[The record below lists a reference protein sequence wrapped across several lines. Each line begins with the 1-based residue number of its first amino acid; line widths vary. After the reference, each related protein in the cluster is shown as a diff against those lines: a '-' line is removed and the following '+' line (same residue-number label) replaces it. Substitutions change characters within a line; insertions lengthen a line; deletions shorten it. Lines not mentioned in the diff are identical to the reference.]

1 MNPKERRIFIT
12 LFMSIFSAVTGVGI
26 VIPLLPVYAHELGAS
41 GLYISMI
48 FGAFSISR
56 TLVLPWFGKTSD
68 RIGRKPFILPGL
80 LFYALVSLGFM
91 LSSSVGSLI
100 GLRFLQGIA
109 SGMIMPVAQAYVGD
123 ITPKGKE
130 GYYMGLFSMA
140 MFLSLSMG
148 PFMGGFINRLY
159 GLDAAFL
166 GMGVLAVAA
175 FVMALAFLPP
185 VAEEKSS
192 TSRNESIAVMGLLK
206 DRLILALVSFR
217 MVYTTCV
224 GMIWCFLPLYVDVTF
239 GLGSA
244 ETGTLVMVMVLAGGL
259 LHIPMGVVADRMNRK
274 LLVAVGGVFIVGSM
288 VLCHQATGFY
298 SLLAAVI
305 VFGIGGG
312 TSLPALSAL
321 AVERG
326 REIRGI
332 GSVMSLLTMAH
343 SLGMLLGSLIA
354 GLTMDLFELR
364 YAFPMGG
371 LIMAA
376 GLIHFT
382 WLSLPHG
389 QKTRPPAKRG

>member
-1 MNPKERRIFIT
+1 MNPQERKIFIT

-26 VIPLLPVYAHELGAS
+26 VIPLLPVYARDLGAS

-56 TLVLPWFGKTSD
+56 TLFLPWCGKTSD
-68 RIGRKPFILPGL
+68 RIGRKPFIIPGL
-80 LFYALVSLGFM
+80 FFYALISLGFM
-91 LSSSVGSLI
+91 LSNSVGTLI

-109 SGMIMPVAQAYVGD
+109 SGMIMPVAQAYVGE

-130 GYYMGLFSMA
+130 GFYMGLFSMA

-166 GMGVLAVAA
+166 GMGALAMIA
-175 FVMALAFLPP
+175 FSMALVFLPP
-185 VAEEKSS
+185 VAEEKKA
-192 TSRNESIAVMGLLK
+192 TSQSESIAVMGLLK
-206 DRLILALVSFR
+206 DRSLVALVSFR
-217 MVYTTCV
+217 LVYTTCV
-224 GMIWCFLPLYVDVTF
+224 GMLWCFLPLYVDASF

-244 ETGTLVMVMVLAGGL
+244 ETGTLVMMMVLAGGV
-259 LHIPMGVVADRMNRK
+259 LHVPMGILADRWNREC
-274 LLVAVGGVFIVGSM
+274 LVVLGGLFIVFSM
-288 VLCHQATGFY
+288 LLCYQATGFY
-298 SLLAAVI
+298 SLLAAVV
-305 VFGIGGG
+305 VFGLGGG

-326 REIRGI
+326 RDTGSL

-354 GLTMDLFELR
+354 GVTMDLLELR

-376 GLIHFT
+376 GLAHFV
-382 WLSLPHG
+382 WLSLRPG
-389 QKTRPPAKRG
+389 QNKRSPAVE

>member
-1 MNPKERRIFIT
+1 MNSKEQKIFIT

-26 VIPLLPVYAHELGAS
+26 VIPLLPVYARDLGAS
-41 GLYISMI
+41 GFYISMI

-56 TLVLPWFGKTSD
+56 TIVLPWFGKTSD
-68 RIGRKPFILPGL
+68 RIGRKPFIVPGL

-91 LSSSVGSLI
+91 ISSSVSSLI

-130 GYYMGLFSMA
+130 GFYMGLFSMA

-166 GMGVLAVAA
+166 GMGILAVIA
-175 FVMALAFLPP
+175 FVMALIFLPP
-185 VAEEKSS
+185 VAEEKSAS
-192 TSRNESIAVMGLLK
+192 SRKESVPVMILLK
-206 DRLILALVSFR
+206 DRLILALLTYR
-217 MVYTTCV
+217 LVYTTCV
-224 GMIWCFLPLYVDVTF
+224 GMIWCFLPLYADASF

-244 ETGTLVMVMVLAGGL
+244 ETGTLVMMMVLAGGL
-259 LHIPMGVVADRMNRK
+259 LHIPMGIVADRSNRK
-274 LLVAVGGVFIVGSM
+274 LLVVAGGVFIVFSM
-288 VLCHQATGFY
+288 FLCYQATGFY
-298 SLLAAVI
+298 SLLAAVV

-312 TSLPALSAL
+312 ISLPALSAM
-321 AVERG
+321 AVEQG
-326 REIRGI
+326 RDTQSL

-354 GLTMDLFELR
+354 GVTMDFLELR
-364 YAFPMGG
+364 LAFPMGA

-376 GLIHFT
+376 GLIHFA
-382 WLSLPHG
+382 WLSLRHG
-389 QKTRPPAKRG
+389 QKALPPVRG

>member
-1 MNPKERRIFIT
+1 MNPKEQKIFIT

-26 VIPLLPVYAHELGAS
+26 VIPLLPVYARDLGAS
-41 GLYISMI
+41 GFYISMI

-56 TLVLPWFGKTSD
+56 TIFLPWFGKTSD
-68 RIGRKPFILPGL
+68 RIGRKPFIVPGL

-91 LSSSVGSLI
+91 VSSSVSSLI

-130 GYYMGLFSMA
+130 GFYMGLFSMA

-166 GMGVLAVAA
+166 GMGILAVAA
-175 FVMALAFLPP
+175 FIMALIFLPP
-185 VAEEKSS
+185 VSEEKSAS
-192 TSRNESIAVMGLLK
+192 TRKESVAVMVLLK
-206 DRLILALVSFR
+206 DRLILALVTYR
-217 MVYTTCV
+217 LVYTTCV
-224 GMIWCFLPLYVDVTF
+224 GMIWCFLPLYADASF

-244 ETGTLVMVMVLAGGL
+244 ETGTLVMMMVLAGGL
-259 LHIPMGVVADRMNRK
+259 LHIPMGVLADRLNRK
-274 LLVAVGGVFIVGSM
+274 LLVVAGGLFIVLSM
-288 VLCHQATGFY
+288 FLCLEATGFY
-298 SLLAAVI
+298 SLLAAVV

-321 AVERG
+321 AVEQG
-326 REIRGI
+326 RDSQSL

-354 GLTMDLFELR
+354 GVTMDFLELR
-364 YAFPMGG
+364 LAFPMGAI
-371 LIMAA
+371 IMAA

-382 WLSLPHG
+382 WLSFKKGHTAL
-389 QKTRPPAKRG
+389 PPAARG

>member
-1 MNPKERRIFIT
+1 MTPTERKIFIT

-26 VIPLLPVYAHELGAS
+26 VIPLLPVYAHDLGAS

-56 TLVLPWFGKTSD
+56 TLFLPWFGKTSD

-91 LSSSVGSLI
+91 LSSSVEALI

-109 SGMIMPVAQAYVGD
+109 SGMIMPVTQAYVGD

-130 GYYMGLFSMA
+130 GFYMGLFSMA

-166 GMGVLAVAA
+166 GMGTLAVVA
-175 FVMALAFLPP
+175 FVMALVFLPP
-185 VAEEKSS
+185 VAQERC
-192 TSRNESIAVMGLLK
+192 TASRSEHIAVMGLLR
-206 DRLILALVSFR
+206 DRLILALVSYR
-217 MVYTTCV
+217 LVYTTCV
-224 GMIWCFLPLYVDVTF
+224 GMIWCFLPLYVDTAF

-244 ETGTLVMVMVLAGGL
+244 EAGTLVMVMVLAGGL
-259 LHIPMGVVADRMNRK
+259 LHIPLGLVADRVNRRG
-274 LLVAVGGVFIVGSM
+274 LVVTGGLFIILSM
-288 VLCHQATGFY
+288 GLCYLATGFAG
-298 SLLAAVI
+298 LLAAVV

-326 REIRGI
+326 REARGL

-354 GLTMDLFELR
+354 GVTMDLLALR

-371 LIMAA
+371 LIMTA
-376 GLIHFT
+376 GMIHFA
-382 WLSLPHG
+382 WLSRTPP
-389 QKTRPPAKRG
+389 KTPAPASGE